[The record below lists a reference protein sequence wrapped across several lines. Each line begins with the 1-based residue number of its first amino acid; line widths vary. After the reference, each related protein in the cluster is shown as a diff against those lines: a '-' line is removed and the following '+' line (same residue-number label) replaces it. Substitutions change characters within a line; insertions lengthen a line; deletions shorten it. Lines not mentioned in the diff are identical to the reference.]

1 MHKLNLLGIT
11 VSAVVL
17 ALSMPANGDL
27 LITAVYDGPLSGG
40 TPKGV
45 ELYVEN
51 DIADLS
57 AYGLGSANNGG
68 GSDGQEFTFP
78 AEAATAGSFI
88 YVASSADPFAA
99 YFGFTPNYTSS
110 SMSING
116 DDAVELFKDGIVID
130 LYGDINVDGNGDPWE
145 YLDGWAYRVDG
156 TTANGGVFS
165 DLDFTYSGAN
175 AVDGCSAND
184 TCDSVIPIGTYM
196 AGGGGGGTTHHVA
209 AGSSVFSPDYIEVEI
224 GDTIIW
230 TRTGGNHTVT
240 SGSGC
245 SADGLFDG
253 DINAKVM
260 TFEWVVPADA
270 PADIPYF
277 CIPHCTFGMIGDIH
291 VLDAAGPDSDGD
303 GWEDSVDNCPDT
315 PNPGQEDC
323 NGDGVGDAC
332 DTNAIDCDG
341 NGVPDDCESFADCN
355 ENGIND
361 ICDLA
366 DGTLHDDNANGLPDE
381 CEYPSVAVQLQEI
394 RIDQPDADN
403 DEYAEIHG
411 YGSPTLDGLFY
422 IVIGDGSG
430 GSGVIE
436 NVTDLS
442 GITIPESGTLLLAED
457 EDTLGAV
464 ADVIVNL
471 DFENSDNVTHLL
483 VMNFYGS
490 YGDDLDTNDDGVLD
504 VIPWTEVIDGVR
516 IIETPESGEHTY
528 LDVEQVGP
536 TLDGYAP
543 AHVYRYTSACGN
555 FAMGTYDPYDE
566 LSADSPGVENPACP
580 TDCIADIDGNGVVAV
595 ADILALI
602 GEWGSANPALDLDG
616 DGIVGVS
623 DLLMIIAAWGPC

>member
-1 MHKLNLLGIT
+1 MNE
-11 VSAVVL
+11 
-17 ALSMPANGDL
+17 PA
-27 LITAVYDGPLSGG
+27 
-40 TPKGV
+40 
-45 ELYVEN
+45 
-51 DIADLS
+51 
-57 AYGLGSANNGG
+57 
-68 GSDGQEFTFP
+68 
-78 AEAATAGSFI
+78 
-88 YVASSADPFAA
+88 
-99 YFGFTPNYTSS
+99 
-110 SMSING
+110 
-116 DDAVELFKDGIVID
+116 
-130 LYGDINVDGNGDPWE
+130 
-145 YLDGWAYRVDG
+145 
-156 TTANGGVFS
+156 
-165 DLDFTYSGAN
+165 
-175 AVDGCSAND
+175 
-184 TCDSVIPIGTYM
+184 
-196 AGGGGGGTTHHVA
+196 VA
-209 AGSSVFSPDYIEVEI
+209 A
-224 GDTIIW
+224 
-230 TRTGGNHTVT
+230 
-240 SGSGC
+240 
-245 SADGLFDG
+245 GLFDG
-253 DINAKVM
+253 DINPKVM

-430 GSGVIE
+430 GSGTIE

-457 EDTLGAV
+457 ADTLGAV
-464 ADVIVNL
+464 TDVIVNL
-471 DFENSDNVTHLL
+471 NFENSDNVTHLL

-516 IIETPESGEHTY
+516 IIEDPTGGEHTY
-528 LDVEQVGP
+528 GDVEQVGP
-536 TLDGYAP
+536 TVDGYVP
-543 AHVYRYTSACGN
+543 VHVYRYTSSCGN
-555 FAMGTYDPYDE
+555 FAIGTYDPYDE